1 MPQPIPKTAKQ
12 WNVTGLNGLDSLRY
26 TEQPIHELSDN
37 QVLVKIQGA
46 SINYRDVL
54 IPQGN
59 YPFDLKP
66 DVVPGSDGAGT
77 VLAVGKHVT
86 RFKPG
91 DKVVTTIYQ
100 HHLAGSIDSRTR
112 KSGLGGSIDGTLR
125 SVGAFD
131 EQGLVAM
138 PEGLSFTEAATLSCA
153 GVTAWNALFG
163 LTGRHVTAGQW
174 VLTLGTGGVSLFA
187 VQFAKAV
194 GARVIAT
201 TSSSEKAKVLEQLG
215 ADHIINYRETPDWGS
230 VAEELTRGVGVDHV
244 VDVAGP
250 ASLEQSAASVKLD
263 GVISV
268 VGFVG
273 AVADAKRMPS
283 LLDCW
288 MNHFL
293 ARGIWAGSRMQMED
307 MCRAIAANPEKL
319 RPVIDPRVFTLDQVK
334 EAYEYLESGQHQGK
348 VCIEIAQV

>member
-1 MPQPIPKTAKQ
+1 MSQPIPKTTKQ
-12 WNVTGLNGLDSLRY
+12 WNVTGPLNGLGSLRC
-26 TEQPIHELSDN
+26 TKQAIPELSDN
-37 QVLVKIQGA
+37 QVLVRIQGA
-46 SINYRDVL
+46 SINYRDVIIL
-54 IPQGN
+54 QGK

-66 DVVPGSDGAGT
+66 SVVAGSDRAGT

-86 RFKPG
+86 RFKSG
-91 DKVVTTIYQ
+91 DKVVTTVYQ
-100 HHLAGSIDSRTR
+100 HHLAGPIDSRTR

-131 EQGLVAM
+131 EQGLVAI

-163 LTGRHVTAGQW
+163 PTGKHVTAGQW
-174 VLTLGTGGVSLFA
+174 VLTQGTGGVSLFP

-201 TSSSEKAKVLEQLG
+201 TSSSEKAK
-215 ADHIINYRETPDWGS
+215 GS
-230 VAEELTRGVGVDHV
+230 VAKELTGGVGVDHV
-244 VDVAGP
+244 VDVAGR

-273 AVADAKRMPS
+273 GAADANRMPG

-307 MCRAIAANPEKL
+307 MCRAIAANPDKL
-319 RPVIDPRVFTLDQVK
+319 RPVVDPRVFTLDQVK
-334 EAYEYLESGQHQGK
+334 EAYEYLESGKHQGK
-348 VCIEIAQV
+348 EELYGFGPRSQAS